1 MLMCPNFLP
10 KYKKNRLCSEIID
23 FAFLIRVLARN
34 ENAKIFIVANIILHF
49 TYISLI
55 NPSISSPSFQAGL
68 NLTPFLFDVS
78 RNLLLLYIVMEQ
90 KRQIPFIHLFAYKI
104 S

>member
-1 MLMCPNFLP
+1 MYEDRKLKPTLKDVNVSKLPTKIFL
-10 KYKKNRLCSEIID
+10 KNRLCSEIID

-34 ENAKIFIVANIILHF
+34 ENAKIFIVTNIILHF

-68 NLTPFLFDVS
+68 NLTPFCLMSAEICYYFT
-78 RNLLLLYIVMEQ
+78 L
-90 KRQIPFIHLFAYKI
+90 
-104 S
+104 